1 MRFDRKIK
9 PKLFTVRELRLIV
22 MHKNNVLQFDDFFKI
37 ESDTIANILLTGP
50 YGNLYYSVPDE
61 ENIKATPNFSGK
73 TSEAD
78 RNHNFK
84 SLDSIEKLLKGK
96 TEVQCSEDEETSDSD
111 SDDNYQTKSE
121 MKKRKKPFLNGDNKR
136 PRIGM

>member
-1 MRFDRKIK
+1 M
-9 PKLFTVRELRLIV
+9 
-22 MHKNNVLQFDDFFKI
+22 LQFDDFLKI
-37 ESDTIANILLTGP
+37 EIDTIANILLKGP
-50 YGNLYYSVPDE
+50 YENLYYSVPDV

-73 TSEAD
+73 ISEAD

-96 TEVQCSEDEETSDSD
+96 TEVQYSEDEETSDSD

>member
-1 MRFDRKIK
+1 MRW
-9 PKLFTVRELRLIV
+9 
-22 MHKNNVLQFDDFFKI
+22 
-37 ESDTIANILLTGP
+37 TGP
-50 YGNLYYSVPDE
+50 YENLYYSVPDE
-61 ENIKATPNFSGK
+61 ENIQETPNSSGK

-78 RNHNFK
+78 KNHNVK

-96 TEVQCSEDEETSDSD
+96 TEVQYSEDEETSDSD

>member
-1 MRFDRKIK
+1 
-9 PKLFTVRELRLIV
+9 
-22 MHKNNVLQFDDFFKI
+22 MHRITYVLQFDDFLKI

-50 YGNLYYSVPDE
+50 YENLYNSVPDE
-61 ENIKATPNFSGK
+61 ENSKATPNSSGK

-78 RNHNFK
+78 KNHNVK

-96 TEVQCSEDEETSDSD
+96 TEVQYSEDEETSDSD

>member
-1 MRFDRKIK
+1 MGS
-9 PKLFTVRELRLIV
+9 PKERLKLLKETLKKSTTLTEKLLRRLG
-22 MHKNNVLQFDDFFKI
+22 KKWD
-37 ESDTIANILLTGP
+37 NI
-50 YGNLYYSVPDE
+50 YKEDSEDDE
-61 ENIKATPNFSGK
+61 ENIKATPSFSGK

-84 SLDSIEKLLKGK
+84 SLDSIEKLLKVK
-96 TEVQCSEDEETSDSD
+96 TEVQHSEDEETSDSD

-136 PRIGM
+136 PRIDYE

>member
-1 MRFDRKIK
+1 LLL
-9 PKLFTVRELRLIV
+9 KLFF
-22 MHKNNVLQFDDFFKI
+22 NVLQFDNFFNI
-37 ESDTIANILLTGP
+37 ESDTIANNLLKGT
-50 YGNLYYSVPDE
+50 YENLYYSVPDE
-61 ENIKATPNFSGK
+61 ENIQATPNSSGK

-96 TEVQCSEDEETSDSD
+96 TEVQYSEDEKTSYSD

>member
-1 MRFDRKIK
+1 MYNF
-9 PKLFTVRELRLIV
+9 
-22 MHKNNVLQFDDFFKI
+22 NDFFKI
-37 ESDTIANILLTGP
+37 ESDTIANNLLRGP
-50 YGNLYYSVPDE
+50 YENLYYSLPDE
-61 ENIKATPNFSGK
+61 ENIKATTSFSGK

-84 SLDSIEKLLKGK
+84 SLDSIEKLLKVK
-96 TEVQCSEDEETSDSD
+96 TEVQHSEDEETSDSD